1 MNKPPKV
8 LNSPSVELL
17 EKGDER
23 ISVKFKNVPREY
35 VNALRR
41 LAISEVPTL
50 AIDDV
55 VMIDNSSVVHDEAV
69 AHRLGMIP
77 LRTES
82 QAVCDASRL

>member
-1 MNKPPKV
+1 LIKSSRV

-17 EKGDER
+17 EKDNER
-23 ISVKFKNVPREY
+23 ISVKFKNIPREY

-69 AHRLGMIP
+69 AHRLGMI
-77 LRTES
+77 LTAE
-82 QAVCDASRL
+82 AH